1 MRALRALPLIAL
13 VIALYNVTVIAMFMP
28 LDWIV
33 WRMGLVSGAVWEMT
47 LGDALVAFGI
57 VLLFFEVLNAG
68 SARAATLVNHTLS
81 LGVFV
86 FALVEFLLVPWC
98 GTSTLLPP
106 DAAGAGRCGVG
117 LCGHDH
123 GRPTRRRLRAVIP
136 AR

>member
-1 MRALRALPLIAL
+1 MFRAFRAVPLIAL
-13 VIALYNVTVIAMFMP
+13 VIALYNITVIGMFMP
-28 LDWIV
+28 LDWV
-33 WRMGLVSGAVWEMT
+33 VFSMSLVSGAVWEMN

-98 GTSTLLPP
+98 GTSTFFLLMLLALA
-106 DAAGAGRCGVG
+106 DVVSGYAVTIMVA
-117 LCGHDH
+117 
-123 GRPTRRRLRAVIP
+123 RRDVAFGP
-136 AR
+136 

>member
-28 LDWIV
+28 LDWVV
-33 WRMGLVSGAVWEMT
+33 WRMGLVSGAVWEMS
-47 LGDALVAFGI
+47 LGDALVALGI

-86 FALVEFLLVPWC
+86 FALIEFLLVPWC
-98 GTSTLLPP
+98 GTSSFFLLMLLALV
-106 DAAGAGRCGVG
+106 DVVSGYAITIMVA
-117 LCGHDH
+117 
-123 GRPTRRRLRAVIP
+123 RRDVAFGP
-136 AR
+136 